1 MFNCMLYF
9 YYMEVGVN
17 INKTWYHDAGESA
30 VIETRENLVNQ
41 LTKYSINTLS
51 LKWNF

>member
-9 YYMEVGVN
+9 YCMEADAN

-30 VIETRENLVNQ
+30 VIETQENLVNQ
-41 LTKYSINTLS
+41 LTKYSINTLN
-51 LKWNF
+51 LKWNV